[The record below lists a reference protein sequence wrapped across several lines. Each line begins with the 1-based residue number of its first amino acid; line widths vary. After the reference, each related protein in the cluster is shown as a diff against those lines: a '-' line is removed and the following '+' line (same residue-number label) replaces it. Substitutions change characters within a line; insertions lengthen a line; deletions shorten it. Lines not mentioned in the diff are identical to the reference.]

1 MHKLLENSLCSQAQ
15 SRLAEDEVD
24 SLRALTER
32 QDRQIDDLMKE
43 MDAIV
48 TEVCPFF
55 SMLLYNYNTEQEIDF
70 IQQIGVRRRKKF

>member
-1 MHKLLENSLCSQAQ
+1 MHKLLENSLSTQAQ

-24 SLRALTER
+24 TLRTLTER

-48 TEVCPFF
+48 TEVCPLFLNE
-55 SMLLYNYNTEQEIDF
+55 SYLIHRCQHKNVLVAHLITSKY
-70 IQQIGVRRRKKF
+70 